1 MSAPLLKVRN
11 LTVEYTRDERI
22 FTAVNDVGFELAQGE
37 CLAIVGE
44 SGCGKSTIALAIIG
58 LLPKNESRVPKGEI
72 LYDGKDLLK
81 NTETDWQRTRGRRI
95 AMVFQDPFSSLNP
108 VLTIGYQLEECFL
121 SSWNISI
128 QDPRQGIGPGL
139 RHSRARALLTNVQLS
154 DPERILRSYPHQL
167 SGGQRQRV
175 MVAMALAQNPD
186 LLIAD
191 EPTTAL
197 DVTVQ
202 DEIIKLLK
210 SIRLAT
216 RMAMI
221 FVTHN
226 LGLVKNIADQVAV
239 MRNGVIVETGDTAK
253 ILSTPT
259 HPYALGL
266 LRCMPTLHRSKGPL
280 PTLEEA
286 L

>member
-1 MSAPLLKVRN
+1 VNVSLGEPLLSVRN
-11 LTVEYTRDERI
+11 LTVDYFRSHQPL
-22 FTAVNDVGFELAQGE
+22 TAVKDVSFEVNKGK

-44 SGCGKSTIALAIIG
+44 SGCGKSTIALSIIG
-58 LLPKNESRVPKGEI
+58 LLPKHESRISSGEI
-72 LYDGKDLLK
+72 RLDGFNLLAYGDEEWRK
-81 NTETDWQRTRGRRI
+81 VRGKKI
-95 AMVFQDPFSSLNP
+95 AMIFQDPFSSLNP
-108 VLTIGYQLEECFL
+108 VLTIRYQLEEIFAGNL
-121 SSWNISI
+121 EE
-128 QDPRQGIGPGL
+128 
-139 RHSRARALLTNVQLS
+139 LLGKVQLS
-154 DPERILRSYPHQL
+154 DPGRILHSYPHQL

-175 MVAMALAQNPD
+175 MIAMALSQNPE

-210 SIRLAT
+210 NLQREMGMS
-216 RMAMI
+216 MI

-226 LGLVKNIADQVAV
+226 LGLVKNIADDVAV
-239 MRNGVIVETGDTAK
+239 MRAGVIVEAGPSAQVLTN
-253 ILSTPT
+253 PT
-259 HPYALGL
+259 HPYSRGL
-266 LRCMPTLHRSKGPL
+266 LRCMPTLKRSQGPL